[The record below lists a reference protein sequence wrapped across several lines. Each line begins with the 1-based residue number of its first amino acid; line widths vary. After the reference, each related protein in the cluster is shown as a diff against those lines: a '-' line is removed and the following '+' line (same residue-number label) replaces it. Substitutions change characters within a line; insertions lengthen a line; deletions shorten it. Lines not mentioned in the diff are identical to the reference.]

1 MVLTPD
7 SRAPPARST
16 HEQPAPQQATWWAP
30 SPVSQEN
37 KHHAKRIKPQYEQE
51 NAIRVLQSSG
61 ELLSSYPSL
70 PGPKSYV
77 RTCQSPRV
85 SVARLHGHWGIRKHS
100 IIRRYKINYT
110 KRTIPIEY
118 WRPLQSELTN
128 RTTGALNLL
137 FQSHFYL
144 IFSWFKVVLNEFLP
158 VDSSTPLSPISCT
171 LWRLLQLQACNRFK

>member
-16 HEQPAPQQATWWAP
+16 HEQPAPQQAPWRAP

-37 KHHAKRIKPQYEQE
+37 KHHAKVGSASNHSTSRKMPFVCFRAPVSCFPPTPPSPGRNHMCELVRARGLASQDSTVIGESE
-51 NAIRVLQSSG
+51 STLSSG
-61 ELLSSYPSL
+61 GTKL
-70 PGPKSYV
+70 
-77 RTCQSPRV
+77 
-85 SVARLHGHWGIRKHS
+85 
-100 IIRRYKINYT
+100 IIQ

-144 IFSWFKVVLNEFLP
+144 IEWIFTRW
-158 VDSSTPLSPISCT
+158 
-171 LWRLLQLQACNRFK
+171 